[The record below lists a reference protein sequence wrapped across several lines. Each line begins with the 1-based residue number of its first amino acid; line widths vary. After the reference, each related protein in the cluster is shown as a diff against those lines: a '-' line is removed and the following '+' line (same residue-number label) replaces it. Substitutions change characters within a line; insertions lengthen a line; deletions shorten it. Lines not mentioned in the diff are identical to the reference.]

1 MNIDEY
7 KEITEYI
14 TRHQFQVVGFDEK
27 SNKLTSIG
35 TCVLLKIF
43 SDSSGLNFRYF
54 ILTASHV
61 LNIRHKLKNKE
72 IFIFNYITGLN
83 LKISTIGVVISDRRD
98 VPDLQDIAIIEVN
111 KEVDYSSIPED
122 NFLSIDIDKV
132 VFDLNPSINSE
143 EKIAYIVSGY
153 PVSKNKLSNKDYN
166 ESKLKTIH
174 FFFITNEYDSPDEVI
189 NSYIKNKVNIGGE
202 NAGEYFSIVKAISLC
217 LDYRSELVG
226 RGSKLPKETGMS
238 GGGVWL
244 LSNVSEDNPRLV
256 SISVACRNNM
266 VISIKM
272 AFVLSII
279 KAFFSGTILDQLSLD
294 VSIKREGDTYALLIP
309 EHKCL

>member
-1 MNIDEY
+1 M
-7 KEITEYI
+7 
-14 TRHQFQVVGFDEK
+14 
-27 SNKLTSIG
+27 
-35 TCVLLKIF
+35 
-43 SDSSGLNFRYF
+43 
-54 ILTASHV
+54 
-61 LNIRHKLKNKE
+61 
-72 IFIFNYITGLN
+72 
-83 LKISTIGVVISDRRD
+83 
-98 VPDLQDIAIIEVN
+98 
-111 KEVDYSSIPED
+111 
-122 NFLSIDIDKV
+122 
-132 VFDLNPSINSE
+132 
-143 EKIAYIVSGY
+143 
-153 PVSKNKLSNKDYN
+153 
-166 ESKLKTIH
+166 
-174 FFFITNEYDSPDEVI
+174 
-189 NSYIKNKVNIGGE
+189 
-202 NAGEYFSIVKAISLC
+202 C

-244 LSNVSEDNPRLV
+244 LSNISEDNPRLV